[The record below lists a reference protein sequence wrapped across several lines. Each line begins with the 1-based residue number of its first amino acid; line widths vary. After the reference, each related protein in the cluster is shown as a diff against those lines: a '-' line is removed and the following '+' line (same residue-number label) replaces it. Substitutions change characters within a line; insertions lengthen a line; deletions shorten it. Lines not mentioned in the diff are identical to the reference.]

1 MKRVVTDP
9 ERCVCCNLCIRVCP
23 GETANAA
30 SIDKD
35 QHVAVTVDPKYC
47 VLCGKCVPVCRIG
60 ARRLEEVPGEQ
71 PKPLPPPVPG
81 EAAIEA
87 AFIALGK
94 DTEAKRR
101 IDCGA
106 CGSKSCLG
114 MARKI
119 ALGVNIPLNC
129 TVKARADIMQERR
142 RNLELYR
149 KNAEYIEL
157 VHEIGTTLL
166 AVNDE
171 DFSEVIQNAFDALR
185 TALEGSG
192 AHVWKAEEGVLG
204 IKLKWIY
211 GYPLREETGHAE
223 FDDRLLPG
231 WIEELSAGRNVG
243 RNLSIMSE
251 AEQKFFRPGGV
262 ASALAVPIFIK
273 GKFWG
278 VISVSSAV
286 ERSFSE
292 GDIAVITAGG
302 MLIVS
307 SILERELTES
317 LIEAKEAALAGTQAK
332 SDFLSKMSHE
342 IRTPMNAIIGMTR
355 IAENT
360 GDIGKLKY
368 CLATIKGSSTHLLGI
383 INDILD
389 MSKIEAGKFDLDS
402 APFNLEKTLSK
413 ICDII
418 DEKIEQKNQVLNML
432 PALDMPMYYQG
443 DELRLAQVLTNLIS
457 NAAKFTPEGGRIT
470 VRVEETERKEDVSRL
485 RFSVADTGIGMTEE
499 QKARIF
505 SPFQQAD
512 KDITRRF
519 GGTGL
524 GLAIS
529 KNIVEKMNGLIWVA
543 SEAGKGSSFIFEV
556 ELART
561 KTQVLKDPVPGVR
574 QPLPKGLRALVLED
588 DPDLLDQLTRGLAE
602 LGVAYDSVQSGAEAE
617 RLAVEYSYDAVFVE
631 PRFLPAANLSGAEST
646 EGNSSETEDKNP
658 GGALKT
664 AEALS
669 RLLDPEKI
677 IMISSF
683 LEWNRIEE
691 KAASLG
697 IKRRLGKPVF
707 LSTLF
712 EAISP
717 AAEAAKSGDKYD
729 ETRPDFSGVCLLLA
743 EDIDI
748 NREIFLA
755 ILEDTGIHV
764 ETAENG
770 RVALNMFKESPGKYD
785 IIIMDVQMPEMDG
798 IEATRAIR
806 ALDMEEAKNIP
817 IVAMTANVF
826 KEDIERCLFAGMNDH
841 LKKPVEE
848 KALLEKIGYFTGKGE

>member
-9 ERCVCCNLCIRVCP
+9 ECCVCCNLCIRVCP
-23 GETANAA
+23 SETANVAY
-30 SIDKD
+30 IDKD
-35 QHVAVTVDPKYC
+35 QHIAIAVDPKYC
-47 VLCGKCVPVCRIG
+47 SLCGRCIPVCRIG

-71 PKPLPPPVPG
+71 PKPGPAPAPG

-87 AFIALGK
+87 AFNALGK
-94 DTEAKRR
+94 NTEAKRR

-106 CGSKSCLG
+106 CGSESCLG

-119 ALGVNIPLNC
+119 ALGVNIPVNC
-129 TVKARADIMQERR
+129 TVKARADIMQEHR

-192 AHVWKAEEGVLG
+192 AHVWKAEEDTSG
-204 IKLKWIY
+204 IKLKRIY
-211 GYPLREETGHAE
+211 GYPLREETGHIE
-223 FDDRLLPG
+223 FDDTLLPG
-231 WIEELSAGRNVG
+231 WIEELSAGHNVG
-243 RNLSIMSE
+243 RNLSIMSG
-251 AEQKFFRPGGV
+251 AEQKLFKVGGV
-262 ASALAVPIFIK
+262 ASVLAVPIFIK

-278 VISVSSAV
+278 AISVNSAV
-286 ERSFSE
+286 ERSFGE
-292 GDIAVITAGG
+292 EDIAVITAGG

-317 LIEAKEAALAGTQAK
+317 LIKAKEAALAGTQAK

-355 IAENT
+355 IAENA

-402 APFNLEKTLSK
+402 APFNLEKTLSG
-413 ICDII
+413 ISDII
-418 DEKIEQKNQVLNML
+418 DEKIEQKRQVLNIL
-432 PALDMPMYYQG
+432 PALDMPMYYRG
-443 DELRLAQVLTNLIS
+443 DELRLAQVLTNLLS

-512 KDITRRF
+512 RDITRRF

-529 KNIVEKMNGLIWVA
+529 KNIVEKMNGCIWVS

-556 ELART
+556 ELERT
-561 KTQVLKDPVPGVR
+561 RTQGQKDPAAGIR
-574 QPLPKGLRALVLED
+574 QLLPKDLRILVVED
-588 DPDLLDQLTRGLAE
+588 DPDLLDQLARGLEAF
-602 LGVAYDSVQSGAEAE
+602 GVAPDSAQSGAEAE
-617 RLAVEYSYDAVFVE
+617 RLAVEHSYDAVFVE
-631 PRFLPAANLSGAEST
+631 ACLSSGT
-646 EGNSSETEDKNP
+646 DPSETGRE
-658 GGALKT
+658 LKT
-664 AEALS
+664 AETLS
-669 RLLDPEKI
+669 LLLDPEKI
-677 IMISSF
+677 IIISSF

-691 KAASLG
+691 KAAALG

-717 AAEAAKSGDKYD
+717 AVETAKSGDKHD
-729 ETRPDFSGVCLLLA
+729 EIRPDFSGVCLLLA

-755 ILEDTGIHV
+755 ILEDTGISV

-770 RVALNMFKESPGKYD
+770 RVALNMFKENPGKYD

-806 ALDMEEAKNIP
+806 AIATEEAKKIP

-826 KEDIERCLFAGMNDH
+826 REDIERCLVAGMNDH

-848 KALLEKIGYFTGKGE
+848 KALLEKIGYFTRPKARL

>member
-1 MKRVVTDP
+1 MM
-9 ERCVCCNLCIRVCP
+9 
-23 GETANAA
+23 
-30 SIDKD
+30 
-35 QHVAVTVDPKYC
+35 VAVDPKFC
-47 VLCGKCVPVCRIG
+47 ILCGKCVPVCRIG
-60 ARRLEEVPGEQ
+60 ARYLEEVPGEQ
-71 PKPLPPPVPG
+71 PQPCPPPVPG
-81 EAAIEA
+81 ESAIETAFA
-87 AFIALGK
+87 AMDK
-94 DTEAKRR
+94 DTESKRR

-106 CGSKSCLG
+106 CGSKSCLD

-119 ALGVNIPLNC
+119 ALNVNLPVNC

-157 VHEIGTTLL
+157 VHEIGTTLFS
-166 AVNDE
+166 VNDE
-171 DFSEVIQNAFDALR
+171 DFSEVIRNAFDALR

-192 AHVWKAEEGVLG
+192 AHVWKAEKGVLG
-204 IKLKWIY
+204 IKLKRIY
-211 GYPLREETGHAE
+211 GYPLKEETGHPE
-223 FDDRLLPG
+223 FDDKLLPG

-262 ASALAVPIFIK
+262 ASALAVSIFIK

-286 ERSFSE
+286 ERSFGE
-292 GDIAVITAGG
+292 EDIAVITAGG

-307 SILERELTES
+307 SVLQRELTEN
-317 LIEAKEAALAGTQAK
+317 LIDAKEAALAGTQAK

-402 APFNLEKTLSK
+402 APFNLEKTLSR
-413 ICDII
+413 IFDII
-418 DEKIEQKNQVLNML
+418 DEKIEQKNQVLNIL
-432 PALDMPMYYQG
+432 PALNMPMFYEG
-443 DELRLAQVLTNLIS
+443 DELRLAQVLTNLLS

-470 VRVEETERKEDVSRL
+470 IRVEETERKQDVSRL
-485 RFSVADTGIGMTEE
+485 RFSVADTGIGMTED

-529 KNIVEKMNGLIWVA
+529 KNIVEKMNGRIWVA

-556 ELART
+556 ELARIEIRAE
-561 KTQVLKDPVPGVR
+561 TQRAFPKDLRVLVV
-574 QPLPKGLRALVLED
+574 ED
-588 DPDLLDQLTRGLAE
+588 DPDLLDHFVRSLAE
-602 LGVAYDSVQSGAEAE
+602 FGVVPDSAKNGAEAE
-617 RLAVEYSYDAVFVE
+617 KHAAVSVYDAVFVE
-631 PRFLPAANLSGAEST
+631 TRLSFGAE
-646 EGNSSETEDKNP
+646 GKNFA
-658 GGALKT
+658 GEAGLKT
-664 AEALS
+664 AETLT

-677 IMISSF
+677 IMFCSF

-691 KAASLG
+691 NAAALG
-697 IKRRLGKPVF
+697 IKRRLGKPMF

-712 EAISP
+712 EAICP
-717 AAEAAKSGDKYD
+717 TTEAVISVDKH
-729 ETRPDFSGVCLLLA
+729 EERPDFSGVFLLLA

-748 NREIFLA
+748 NREIFRA
-755 ILEDTGIHV
+755 ILEDTGINV
-764 ETAENG
+764 EIAENG
-770 RVALNMFKESPGKYD
+770 QVALNMFRENPGKYD

-798 IEATRAIR
+798 IEATQAIR
-806 ALDMEEAKNIP
+806 AIDTQEAKNIP

-826 KEDIERCLFAGMNDH
+826 KEDIERCLVAGMNDH

-848 KALLEKIGYFTGKGE
+848 KALLEKISYFTGK

>member
-9 ERCVCCNLCIRVCP
+9 ERCICCNLCIRVCP
-23 GETANAA
+23 CETANVAV
-30 SIDKD
+30 DKD
-35 QHVAVTVDPKYC
+35 QRITIAVDPKYC
-47 VLCGKCVPVCRIG
+47 TLCGKCISACVIG
-60 ARRLEEVPGEQ
+60 ARRIEEVPGEEL
-71 PKPLPPPVPG
+71 KPSPPPVPG
-81 EAAIEA
+81 NAAIEA
-87 AFIALGK
+87 AFVALDK
-94 DTEAKRR
+94 DTKPGRH

-106 CGSKSCLG
+106 CGSDSCLG

-119 ALGVNIPLNC
+119 ALNVNLPVNC
-129 TVKARADIMQERR
+129 SVKAKADIMQERR

-171 DFSEVIQNAFDALR
+171 DFSEVMQNALDALR
-185 TALEGSG
+185 TTLEGSG
-192 AHVWKAEEGVLG
+192 AHVWKAEEDGTR
-204 IKLKWIY
+204 LKRIY
-211 GYPLREETGHAE
+211 GYPLREETGHIE

-231 WIEELSAGRNVG
+231 WIQELSGGRNVG
-243 RNLSIMSE
+243 RNLAIMSE
-251 AEQKFFRPGGV
+251 REKKLFQAGGV
-262 ASALAVPIFIK
+262 ASVLVVPVFIK

-278 VISVSSAV
+278 AISVNSAV
-286 ERSFSE
+286 ERSFGE
-292 GDIAVITAGG
+292 EDIAVTTAGG
-302 MLIVS
+302 MLIAS
-307 SILERELTES
+307 SILEKELTES

-360 GDIGKLKY
+360 GDIDKLKY
-368 CLATIKGSSTHLLGI
+368 CLSMIKGSSTHLLGI

-389 MSKIEAGKFDLDS
+389 MSKIEAGKFDLDN
-402 APFNLEKTLSK
+402 APFNLEKTLSR

-418 DEKIEQKNQVLNML
+418 DEKIEQKNQVLNIF
-432 PALDMPMYYQG
+432 PALDMPIHYRG
-443 DELRLAQVLTNLIS
+443 DELRLAQVLTNLLS
-457 NAAKFTPEGGRIT
+457 NAAKFTPEDGRIT
-470 VRVEETERKEDVSRL
+470 VRAEEVERKRDVSRL
-485 RFSVADTGIGMTEE
+485 RFSVTDTGIGMTDE
-499 QKARIF
+499 QRARIF

-529 KNIVEKMNGLIWVA
+529 KSIVEKMNGRIWVA
-543 SEAGKGSSFIFEV
+543 SEPGKGSSFIFEV

-561 KTQVLKDPVPGVR
+561 
-574 QPLPKGLRALVLED
+574 QPQSEIDTVSDTRKLFSKGLRILVVED
-588 DPDLLDQLTRGLAE
+588 DPGLLDQLVRGLE
-602 LGVAYDSVQSGAEAE
+602 EFGVTPDSAQNGAEAE
-617 RLAVEYSYDAVFVE
+617 KLTAEHSYDAVFVE
-631 PRFLPAANLSGAEST
+631 ARLSSAP
-646 EGNSSETEDKNP
+646 EDK
-658 GGALKT
+658 GLAGETGLKT
-664 AEALS
+664 AEKLS

-677 IMISSF
+677 VMLCSF

-691 KAASLG
+691 KAVALG

-717 AAEAAKSGDKYD
+717 TAEAARSAGKD
-729 ETRPDFSGVCLLLA
+729 ETRPDFSGVSLLLA
-743 EDIDI
+743 EDIEI
-748 NREIFLA
+748 NREIFRA
-755 ILEDTGIHV
+755 ILEDTGINI

-770 RVALNMFKESPGKYD
+770 RLAVNMFSENPGKYD

-798 IEATRAIR
+798 IEATQAIR
-806 ALDMEEAKNIP
+806 AIATDEAKNIP

-826 KEDIERCLFAGMNDH
+826 REDIERCLLAGMNDH

-848 KALLEKIGYFTGKGE
+848 KALLEKIGYFTGK

>member
-23 GETANAA
+23 SETANVAYV
-30 SIDKD
+30 DKD
-35 QHVAVTVDPKYC
+35 QRITVTVDPKYC
-47 VLCGKCVPVCRIG
+47 NLCGNCIPVCRIG
-60 ARRLEEVPGEQ
+60 ARCLEEIPGEQ
-71 PKPLPPPVPG
+71 PKPSPPPAPG
-81 EAAIEA
+81 ESAVET
-87 AFIALGK
+87 AFNALGK
-94 DTEAKRR
+94 DTEAKRH

-106 CGSKSCLG
+106 CGSESCLG

-119 ALGVNIPLNC
+119 ALGVNIPVNC

-149 KNAEYIEL
+149 KNAEYVEL

-192 AHVWKAEEGVLG
+192 AHVWKAEEESFEAPGA
-204 IKLKWIY
+204 KLKRIY
-211 GYPLREETGHAE
+211 GYPLREETGHDE
-223 FDDRLLPG
+223 FNDTLLPG

-251 AEQKFFRPGGV
+251 AEQELFKAGGV
-262 ASALAVPIFIK
+262 ASVLVVPIFIK

-278 VISVSSAV
+278 AISVNSAV

-292 GDIAVITAGG
+292 GDVAVITAGG
-302 MLIVS
+302 MLIAS

-317 LIEAKEAALAGTQAK
+317 LISAKEAALAGTQAK

-389 MSKIEAGKFDLDS
+389 MSKIEAGKFDLDN
-402 APFNLEKTLSK
+402 APFNLEKTLSG
-413 ICDII
+413 ISDII
-418 DEKIEQKNQVLNML
+418 DEKIEQKNQILNIF
-432 PALDMPMYYQG
+432 PALDMPMYYRG
-443 DELRLAQVLTNLIS
+443 DELRLAQVLTNLLS

-470 VRVEETERKEDVSRL
+470 VRVEETERKEGVSLL
-485 RFSVADTGIGMTEE
+485 RFSVEDTGIGMTEE

-529 KNIVEKMNGLIWVA
+529 KNIVEKMNGRIWVA

-556 ELART
+556 ELERT
-561 KTQVLKDPVPGVR
+561 KTQVQKDPAPGVL
-574 QPLPKGLRALVLED
+574 QLLPKGLRILVVED
-588 DPDLLDQLTRGLAE
+588 DPDLLDQLVRGLEAF
-602 LGVAYDSVQSGAEAE
+602 GVVPDSARSGAEAE
-617 RLAVEYSYDAVFVE
+617 KLAVEHSYDAVFVDV
-631 PRFLPAANLSGAEST
+631 RLSST
-646 EGNSSETEDKNP
+646 T
-658 GGALKT
+658 GGKGEELKT

-669 RLLDPEKI
+669 LLLDPEKI
-677 IMISSF
+677 VIISSF

-691 KAASLG
+691 KAAALG

-712 EAISP
+712 KAISP
-717 AAEAAKSGDKYD
+717 AVEAVKSGDKHD
-729 ETRPDFSGVCLLLA
+729 ETRPDFSGICLLLA

-755 ILEDTGIHV
+755 ILEDTGISV

-770 RVALNMFKESPGKYD
+770 RIALNMFKENPGKYN

-806 ALDMEEAKNIP
+806 TMATEEAKKIP

-826 KEDIERCLFAGMNDH
+826 REDIERCLVAGMNDH

-848 KALLEKIGYFTGKGE
+848 KALLEKIGYFTRPKARK